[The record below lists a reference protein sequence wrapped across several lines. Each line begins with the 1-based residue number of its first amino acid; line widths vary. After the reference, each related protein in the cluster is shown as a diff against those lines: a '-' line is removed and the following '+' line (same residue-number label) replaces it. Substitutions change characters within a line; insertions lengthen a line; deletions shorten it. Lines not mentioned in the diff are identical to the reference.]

1 MKKWLKRFAF
11 TILILLIIVNIMSA
25 FHAYKFTHFYADAAP
40 IKKPEQMSFGDKA
53 TAIFAGV
60 KYPKSKVVDSLK
72 VVHATIKIPTEDNLM
87 LEAWENI
94 RVNNSSIKNT
104 KGTIILF
111 HGHGSSKSGTIKEA
125 EVFDSLGY
133 NILLVDFRGHGN
145 SDGTICSIG
154 YNESKDVK
162 AAYDYVES
170 RGEKNIILWGVS
182 LGAATIIKAIKDY
195 NIKPTKVI
203 IEMPFASLHDAV
215 KGRVR
220 TMGLPEQP
228 ISTLLCFWGGVEL
241 GFNAFSHDPSEYAR
255 KVTCPVL
262 LQWGLQ
268 DKRVSEPET
277 KIIFANISSVQ
288 KQLVVYTTSGHVS
301 LCKTENK
308 KWITT
313 VTDFLNR

>member
-1 MKKWLKRFAF
+1 MKKWLKRFAY
-11 TILILLIIVNIMSA
+11 TILLLFIIVNIMSA

-40 IKKPEQMSFGDKA
+40 IKRPEQMSFNEKA

-60 KYPKSKVVDSLK
+60 KYPKSKVMDSLK
-72 VVHATIKIPTEDNLM
+72 VAHTTVKIKTEDNLM
-87 LEAWENI
+87 LDAWENI
-94 RVNNSSIKNT
+94 LGSDSSSKKA

-125 EVFDSLGY
+125 QVFDSLGY
-133 NILLVDFRGHGN
+133 NILLIDFRGHGN
-145 SDGTICSIG
+145 SDGNICSIG

-162 AAYDYVES
+162 AAYDYVEAK
-170 RGEKNIILWGVS
+170 GEKNIILWGVS
-182 LGAATIIKAIKDY
+182 LGAATIMKAIKDY
-195 NIKPTKVI
+195 SIKPTKVI
-203 IEMPFASLHDAV
+203 VEMPFASLHDAV

-228 ISTLLCFWGGVEL
+228 ISTFLCFWGGVEL

-277 KIIFANISSVQ
+277 KTIFANISSVQ
-288 KQLVVYTTSGHVS
+288 KQFVVYTTSGHVS

-313 VTDFLNR
+313 VANFLNR